1 MQLRSNLFSEACSL
15 LLKSRSSNR
24 KYHGSG
30 VTGLGRNEYLDGM
43 ASSVMSS
50 QSPQQNS
57 SEESAETKKKAG
69 RFRPNKQYSSSF
81 QDIKRPGESKKS
93 PIPTKDTTGN
103 SSAASPF
110 LADRSST
117 SEAIQGIIDSSQNT
131 GTSTAI
137 ANLLALGELQR
148 VSDGENTEYSI
159 STITHDPAVEGHKFG
174 LPELPIPKDA
184 NFKYRFDPIILQVTN
199 LLMKDGKKSVAQRNM
214 SYILN
219 SLRTAPPPTLNP
231 AKPLLPGHPPTH
243 HLPLDPV
250 GYLTLAIDSVA
261 PLLRIRSER
270 GAAGGGAALQIPV
283 PLGKRQR
290 RRQAVMWI
298 LDSVNKRS
306 SRGSGRGM
314 FAQRFAD
321 EIISIVEGRSSA
333 WDKRLLLHKT
343 ATTARNNINF
353 RRKR

>member
-1 MQLRSNLFSEACSL
+1 MQSWPNFFSKACSIV
-15 LLKSRSSNR
+15 LKTRSLNR
-24 KYHGSG
+24 NYHGTWAAAQ
-30 VTGLGRNEYLDGM
+30 VRNEYPDGM
-43 ASSVMSS
+43 APAVKSNRNFQRNVK
-50 QSPQQNS
+50 
-57 SEESAETKKKAG
+57 EESADTTIKTQKN
-69 RFRPNKQYSSSF
+69 RPNSQYSASL
-81 QDIKRPGESKKS
+81 QDIKRPTEIKGTP
-93 PIPTKDTTGN
+93 PIIRDSIDN
-103 SSAASPF
+103 SSAATTF
-110 LADRSST
+110 LTDRSST
-117 SEAIQGIIDSSQNT
+117 SEAIRGIIDSSQDA
-131 GTSTAI
+131 GTSIAF
-137 ANLLALGELQR
+137 ANLLALGNLQK
-148 VSDGENTEYSI
+148 VSDGEILDDSLSNT
-159 STITHDPAVEGHKFG
+159 THDPAVEGHKFG

-184 NFKYRFDPIILQVTN
+184 NFKYRFDPIIIQVTN

-231 AKPLLPGHPPTH
+231 SKPLLPGHPPTH

-298 LDSVNKRS
+298 LDSVNKRN

-321 EIISIVEGRSSA
+321 EIISIVEGKSSA
-333 WDKRLLLHKT
+333 WDKRLLVHKT
-343 ATTARNNINF
+343 GTTARNNINF
-353 RRKR
+353 RRRR